1 MNITKVTKVS
11 TSIPTTF
18 ETNSIK
24 TLVILYENG
33 VLFSFPETDEDKVKY
48 KAEWDAIQV
57 WVSEGNTIEEI

>member
-1 MNITKVTKVS
+1 MNITKVTKVP
-11 TSIPTTF
+11 TSIPTTL
-18 ETNSIK
+18 ETDSIK
-24 TLVILYENG
+24 TLAILYDSG